1 MNLKRKTQ
9 NWASNLNWLCVKNVR
24 DVKNK
29 KSNLE
34 LLNHNQWNIL
44 AKSVTTVLAY
54 LQNSSKYR
62 ALLNAI
68 SFTLYIY
75 IQFMKRDCLSSWKS
89 SDYLCWN
96 SKETLKHLMIFV
108 VSEFKSQITIESKK
122 KQMNEEKMIK
132 TFVGV
137 GVSLVFTFAIQSTS
151 FRSFDKKHKTQ
162 ATYLPQT
169 RKRINVQSQRRQSS
183 SSRWGGRGGK

>member
-1 MNLKRKTQ
+1 M
-9 NWASNLNWLCVKNVR
+9 
-24 DVKNK
+24 
-29 KSNLE
+29 
-34 LLNHNQWNIL
+34 
-44 AKSVTTVLAY
+44 
-54 LQNSSKYR
+54 
-62 ALLNAI
+62 
-68 SFTLYIY
+68 
-75 IQFMKRDCLSSWKS
+75 
-89 SDYLCWN
+89 
-96 SKETLKHLMIFV
+96 MIFV

-122 KQMNEEKMIK
+122 TRQMNEEKMIK

-183 SSRWGGRGGK
+183 KRVVVVVGEEEEEVSKQYQYQMRKENLIN

>member
-1 MNLKRKTQ
+1 M
-9 NWASNLNWLCVKNVR
+9 
-24 DVKNK
+24 
-29 KSNLE
+29 
-34 LLNHNQWNIL
+34 
-44 AKSVTTVLAY
+44 
-54 LQNSSKYR
+54 
-62 ALLNAI
+62 
-68 SFTLYIY
+68 
-75 IQFMKRDCLSSWKS
+75 
-89 SDYLCWN
+89 
-96 SKETLKHLMIFV
+96 MIFV

-183 SSRWGGRGGK
+183 KRVVVVVGEEEEEVSKQYQYQMRKENLIN

>member
-1 MNLKRKTQ
+1 
-9 NWASNLNWLCVKNVR
+9 
-24 DVKNK
+24 
-29 KSNLE
+29 
-34 LLNHNQWNIL
+34 
-44 AKSVTTVLAY
+44 
-54 LQNSSKYR
+54 
-62 ALLNAI
+62 
-68 SFTLYIY
+68 
-75 IQFMKRDCLSSWKS
+75 
-89 SDYLCWN
+89 
-96 SKETLKHLMIFV
+96 MIFV

-137 GVSLVFTFAIQSTS
+137 WVSLVFTFAIQSTS

-183 SSRWGGRGGK
+183 KRVVVVVGEEEEEVSKQYQYQMRKENLIN

>member
-1 MNLKRKTQ
+1 M
-9 NWASNLNWLCVKNVR
+9 
-24 DVKNK
+24 
-29 KSNLE
+29 
-34 LLNHNQWNIL
+34 
-44 AKSVTTVLAY
+44 
-54 LQNSSKYR
+54 
-62 ALLNAI
+62 
-68 SFTLYIY
+68 
-75 IQFMKRDCLSSWKS
+75 
-89 SDYLCWN
+89 
-96 SKETLKHLMIFV
+96 MIFV

-183 SSRWGGRGGK
+183 KRVVVGEEEEEVSKQYQYQMRKENLIN